1 MQTTSHFIGIELKS
15 EIFSD
20 IFVKVYKY
28 LKENTIEE
36 SVALQN
42 PLSPHITLYYL
53 EKNIP
58 SNDIASIQSD
68 IQGLDLWSPINLTW
82 INYFFRG
89 DDRFVLYFK
98 TNTNINLESYRNT
111 LHDTYKRT
119 QVEDN
124 SFDFSPHV
132 TFSKILDSST
142 FETHRVNI
150 EKIIS
155 EEIEKIKNLDVNSWK
170 VYLYAV
176 NSTYK
181 EEIQIKL
188 QS

>member
-15 EIFSD
+15 ELFSD
-20 IFVKVYKY
+20 IFVKVYDY
-28 LKENTIEE
+28 IRENAIEE
-36 SVALQN
+36 SVVLQN

-53 EKNIP
+53 EKNLI
-58 SNDIASIQSD
+58 SNDISAIQSD
-68 IQGLDLWSPINLTW
+68 IQRFDIWSPIYVTW

-89 DDRFVLYFK
+89 DNRYVLYFNTK
-98 TNTNINLESYRNT
+98 TDIDLESYRNT
-111 LHDTYKRT
+111 LHDTYKRI

-132 TFSKILDSST
+132 TFLKIFDSNT

-155 EEIEKIKNLDVNSWK
+155 EEIEKIKDLDINSWK
-170 VYLYAV
+170 VYVYAV

-188 QS
+188 

>member
-15 EIFSD
+15 ELFSD

-28 LKENTIEE
+28 IKENAIEE
-36 SVALQN
+36 SVVLQN

-53 EKNIP
+53 EKSIP
-58 SNDIASIQSD
+58 SSD
-68 IQGLDLWSPINLTW
+68 ISSMQSYIQGFDVWFPIHLIW
-82 INYFFRG
+82 IDYFFRG
-89 DDRFVLYFK
+89 DERFVLYFNTK
-98 TNTNINLESYRNT
+98 TNIDLESYRNT
-111 LHDTYKRT
+111 LDDTYKRT
-119 QVEDN
+119 HIEDN

-132 TFSKILDSST
+132 TFLKILDSNT
-142 FETHRVNI
+142 FEIHRVNI

-155 EEIEKIKNLDVNSWK
+155 EEIGKIKHLDTNSWK

-176 NSTYK
+176 NSSYK

-188 QS
+188 T